1 MRSTQLGEKQESR
14 VLGVGSH
21 PCLSRQFGVGLC
33 SRAAACGVVDS
44 CGQLNIAGNTK
55 LYLSSL
61 ATLRSVFPTVDVYP
75 DWNDANGAQSIAVA
89 VPAARPSANA
99 LMQRAVALQEQHH
112 FRYPLPDL
120 VGQRVTDQSE
130 NGSEV
135 LTDDFA
141 PVNLYEILSRNIA
154 VALARD

>member
-1 MRSTQLGEKQESR
+1 M
-14 VLGVGSH
+14 VVG
-21 PCLSRQFGVGLC
+21 
-33 SRAAACGVVDS
+33 ADKADCGVVDS

-120 VGQRVTDQSE
+120 VGQRSQTRVKT
-130 NGSEV
+130 
-135 LTDDFA
+135 A
-141 PVNLYEILSRNIA
+141 A
-154 VALARD
+154 KC